1 MSKTPYEIRLE
12 LLKMAQDQVTQR
24 YYQKIDNLRH
34 NASIKNDP
42 LPLNE
47 VPQFPSSQDI
57 LVEAEVLKTFV
68 DKQ

>member
-24 YYQKIDNLRH
+24 YYQKMDNIRH
-34 NASIKNDP
+34 NETMGRSLP
-42 LPLNE
+42 PLNE
-47 VPQFPSSQDI
+47 VPEFPSTQEV
-57 LVEAEVLKTFV
+57 LVEAEILKTFV

>member
-24 YYQKIDNLRH
+24 YYQKMDNLRY
-34 NASIKNDP
+34 NSSIKNDP

-47 VPQFPSSQDI
+47 VPQFPSPQEI
-57 LVEAEVLKTFV
+57 LLEAEVLKTFV